1 MALRMPAEARV
12 LAGWRLVRCSLACGA
27 SADVDELRANGLHC
41 LPRGPDPAA
50 DARRALATFLADNVA
65 RKRGVV
71 IPEGELGGK
80 IGYLVR
86 GGCTLAP
93 DAYLFAVIDRAV
105 QAQAGKLP
113 KRQ

>member
-1 MALRMPAEARV
+1 MLCRFLTGSALCIAA
-12 LAGWRLVRCSLACGA
+12 SLAAQAQTSMSFDQTAYVTCREA
-27 SADVDELRANGLHC
+27 QAMQ
-41 LPRGPDPAA
+41 P
-50 DARRALATFLADNVA
+50 DARRALATFLAEHVS

-71 IPEGELGGK
+71 IPEGELGSQ

-105 QAQAGKLP
+105 QAEAGKLP
-113 KRQ
+113 KRR

>member
-1 MALRMPAEARV
+1 MLCRFLLGGALCAA
-12 LAGWRLVRCSLACGA
+12 ASLAAQAQTSMSFDQMAYVTCREA
-27 SADVDELRANGLHC
+27 QALQ
-41 LPRGPDPAA
+41 P
-50 DARRALATFLADNVA
+50 DARRALATFLAEHVS

-71 IPEGELGGK
+71 IPEGELGGQ

-93 DAYLFAVIDRAV
+93 DAYLVSVIDRAV
-105 QAQAGKLP
+105 QAEAGKLP

>member
-1 MALRMPAEARV
+1 MLCRVVAGGALCA
-12 LAGWRLVRCSLACGA
+12 LASLAVQA
-27 SADVDELRANGLHC
+27 QTSMSFDQ
-41 LPRGPDPAA
+41 AA
-50 DARRALATFLADNVA
+50 YVTCREAQALQPDARRALAIFLADHVS

-71 IPEGELGGK
+71 IPEGELGGQ

-105 QAQAGKLP
+105 QAEVGKLP